1 MEPAPGEGHGHG
13 HGLGVG
19 VSGEEEGPTPG
30 IGSSNPSASTAPGPG
45 EKSVGDSADR
55 DVEEEQHRA
64 PVKRKISLT
73 GCETCGGAEAKYKC
87 PRCLIYS
94 CSLPCVKK
102 HKAVDGCNGVRD
114 KTAFTPLSHFNEM
127 HLLSDYRF
135 LEDVGRLAD
144 IANRDHTVHRPTTS
158 KSLNVMKNRAR
169 KHNIDLKIL
178 PIGFTK
184 RRENSTYFNKKEQMF
199 YWHVKLLFPQS
210 RTEYTE
216 RRVPSSKTLQ
226 ELLKK
231 YVDPVEADPVIRQ
244 KLKIYT
250 VVSLSELRIFMKVE
264 NQKHNS
270 IRYYELYSAQSL
282 TENLSHKTIIEYP
295 VLHIVLKMNSPD
307 YKLLSDENS
316 NEDAQ
321 TSTDSSSESS
331 LEEGEI
337 KDSSETRLTVYPH
350 CQ

>member
-1 MEPAPGEGHGHG
+1 MIRGMMVHKSPFSPSLLSKAN
-13 HGLGVG
+13 
-19 VSGEEEGPTPG
+19 
-30 IGSSNPSASTAPGPG
+30 GSFL
-45 EKSVGDSADR
+45 R
-55 DVEEEQHRA
+55 
-64 PVKRKISLT
+64 
-73 GCETCGGAEAKYKC
+73 CEMCGGAEAKYKC
-87 PRCLIYS
+87 PRCLTYS

-135 LEDVGRLAD
+135 LEDIGRLAD

-158 KSLNVMKNRAR
+158 KSLNIMKNRAR

-184 RRENSTYFNKKEQMF
+184 RRENSMYFNKK
-199 YWHVKLLFPQS
+199 
-210 RTEYTE
+210 
-216 RRVPSSKTLQ
+216 VPSSKTLQ

-244 KLKIYT
+244 KLKVYT
-250 VVSLSELRIFMKVE
+250 MVSLSELRIFMKVE

-270 IRYYELYSAQSL
+270 IRYYKLNSAQSL

-295 VLHIVLKMNSPD
+295 ILHIVLKMNSPE

-321 TSTDSSSESS
+321 NSTDSSSESS

-337 KDSSETRLTVYPH
+337 KDNSETHPTMNPH